1 MEEKIRE
8 ELYSKLE
15 SEFDSYKKELE
26 TLTSKEIIDK
36 SYETTM
42 KEELMCLFYPES
54 QRYDL
59 DEIKALKNEKNSLE
73 TLYQGWMDS
82 DLNINQLLEDNTDE
96 IVAELA
102 EEYKAKQSKKKSKGK
117 VGNSMAY
124 YQPEEIRKAKE
135 MDLYT
140 YLKNY
145 EPDELVH
152 FSRDTYMTRT
162 HDSLK
167 ISNGMWYWFSRG
179 IGGKTALEYLIQVR
193 EYTFIQAVETILGY
207 SNDRP
212 PVVYQQHKKVQNI
225 RLILPKKSNTTDK
238 VMSYLIGRG
247 IDKDIISECIDNRL
261 IYEDLPN
268 HNVVFVG
275 YDKNKVPRYAGV
287 RATNNS
293 RYMKDAYGSHK
304 AFSFKL
310 DSLEKSDTVHLFES
324 AIDLLSY
331 ATLNK
336 LENKEWYN
344 DNLLSLAGVYQPA
357 KKIDES
363 KIPLALN
370 YYLNQNQSIKKIYL
384 HFDNDSAGRI
394 ATMALK
400 TVLPKQYEVIDDP
413 PKIGKDFN
421 DFLCAKVGINYKKRY
436 EKER

>member
-1 MEEKIRE
+1 
-8 ELYSKLE
+8 
-15 SEFDSYKKELE
+15 
-26 TLTSKEIIDK
+26 
-36 SYETTM
+36 
-42 KEELMCLFYPES
+42 
-54 QRYDL
+54 
-59 DEIKALKNEKNSLE
+59 
-73 TLYQGWMDS
+73 
-82 DLNINQLLEDNTDE
+82 
-96 IVAELA
+96 
-102 EEYKAKQSKKKSKGK
+102 
-117 VGNSMAY
+117 MAY
-124 YQPEEIRKAKE
+124 YQPEEIQRAKE

-145 EPDELVH
+145 DPEELVH

-167 ISNGMWYWFSRG
+167 ISNGMWFWFSRG
-179 IGGKTALEYLIQVR
+179 IGGKTALEYLIQVK
-193 EYTFIQAVETILGY
+193 EYSFIQAVETILGY
-207 SNDRP
+207 AKESP
-212 PVVYQQHKKVQNI
+212 PIQYKKQEKIKNVK
-225 RLILPKKSNTTDK
+225 LILPKKSDSNDR
-238 VMSYLIGRG
+238 VINYLISRG
-247 IDKDIISECIDNRL
+247 IDKDIINECIDNNL

-275 YDKNKVPRYAGV
+275 YDKNNTPRYAGV
-287 RATNNS
+287 RATNSS

-310 DSLEKSDTVHLFES
+310 DSIEKSDEVHLFES

-331 ATLNK
+331 ATIQK
-336 LENKEWYN
+336 IDNKEWYN

-370 YYLNQNQSIKKIYL
+370 YYLNQNQNIKKIYL

-413 PKIGKDFN
+413 PQVGKDFN

-436 EKER
+436 ERER

>member
-1 MEEKIRE
+1 
-8 ELYSKLE
+8 
-15 SEFDSYKKELE
+15 
-26 TLTSKEIIDK
+26 
-36 SYETTM
+36 
-42 KEELMCLFYPES
+42 
-54 QRYDL
+54 
-59 DEIKALKNEKNSLE
+59 
-73 TLYQGWMDS
+73 
-82 DLNINQLLEDNTDE
+82 
-96 IVAELA
+96 
-102 EEYKAKQSKKKSKGK
+102 
-117 VGNSMAY
+117 MAY
-124 YQPEEIRKAKE
+124 YQPDEVKKAKE

-145 EPDELVH
+145 EPEELVH
-152 FSRDTYMTRT
+152 FSRETYMTRT

-193 EYTFIQAVETILGY
+193 EMSFIQAVETILVY
-207 SNDRP
+207 SNNRP
-212 PVVYQQHKKVQNI
+212 PITYQQPKKVENI
-225 RLILPKKSNTTDK
+225 RLILPKKSDTNDR
-238 VMSYLIGRG
+238 VINYLSSRG
-247 IDKDIISECIDNRL
+247 IDKDIISECIDNNL

-275 YDKNKVPRYAGV
+275 YDKNNNPRYAGV
-287 RATNNS
+287 RGTNNS

-310 DSLEKSDTVHLFES
+310 DGIEKNNEVHLFES

-331 ATLNK
+331 ATIKKLN
-336 LENKEWYN
+336 NKEWYN

-370 YYLNQNQSIKKIYL
+370 YYLNQNQNIKKIYL

-400 TVLPKQYEVIDDP
+400 TILPKQYEVIDDP
-413 PKIGKDFN
+413 PKIGKDYN
-421 DFLCAKVGINYKKRY
+421 DFLCAELGINYKKRY
-436 EKER
+436 ERER